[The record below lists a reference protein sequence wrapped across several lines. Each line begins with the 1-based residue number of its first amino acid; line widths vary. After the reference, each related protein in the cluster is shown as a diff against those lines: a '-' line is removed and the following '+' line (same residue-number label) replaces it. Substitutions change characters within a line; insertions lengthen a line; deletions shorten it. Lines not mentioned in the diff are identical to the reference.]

1 MTFSYVNLALLEGFG
16 ISCLL
21 FFCTLLFSLPLG
33 LLFSFCSM
41 SRFKALKVP
50 TKIFIWII
58 RGIPLMLFIFI
69 IYYLPGL
76 LGGNTANIF
85 HALDLKIT
93 VAMGSNELLWQG
105 RFLAVLIAF
114 VINYACYFSEIFR
127 GGIESIP
134 KGQYEAGQVLG
145 LTRKDIFSKIILK
158 QVIKRIIPA
167 SSNEIITLVKDTALA
182 NAIA

>member
-114 VINYACYFSEIFR
+114 VINYA
-127 GGIESIP
+127 
-134 KGQYEAGQVLG
+134 
-145 LTRKDIFSKIILK
+145 
-158 QVIKRIIPA
+158 
-167 SSNEIITLVKDTALA
+167 
-182 NAIA
+182 